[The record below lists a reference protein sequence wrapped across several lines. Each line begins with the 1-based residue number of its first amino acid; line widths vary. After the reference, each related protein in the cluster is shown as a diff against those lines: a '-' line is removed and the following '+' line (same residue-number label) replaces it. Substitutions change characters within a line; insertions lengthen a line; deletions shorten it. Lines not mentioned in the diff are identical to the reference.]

1 MDPTQDRTQDH
12 AAAGL
17 TLWPVE
23 TCLVTELASE
33 LGKLPGNDLGG
44 LHIVLPTKRLVPW
57 LHAMLAR
64 TRPAFIPPRT
74 YTLDDFVR
82 SHAEAMQI
90 GPTFPAVGDLG
101 QELLLAALLKESN
114 YKHLLP
120 GHEHEIKQFLAELTD
135 WQLPLEQID
144 FLAGEV
150 KRSSFL
156 SDGGIDTLGERFF
169 ELKQLAERFYAASGE
184 WLGALPEERHLAQQS
199 QALAIEWQEKSPPW
213 ERLYIV
219 GVTSAQGMHTSLLS
233 TLARRPDVH
242 VWVSSPPKLS
252 GTQNPIELLIKM
264 LEGGEPDSII
274 TTTKA
279 TDSPEQKP
287 KWLQVIKCE
296 SLMSE
301 VAQALQLAE
310 DATAAGLK
318 PSAIALLVTN
328 DAVYGKPLRALLK
341 DSKLRPN
348 LALGTPLAQ
357 TEIGTWLIALFD
369 VLDGKASSAQLLA
382 LLSHPLTLAWAARG
396 DGSLALELTTAM
408 TSAEKPPTLAELRDL
423 LPETSSAVVTEL
435 ISRLGPLLGG
445 SHSEGQAIGQWVDQ
459 LGWVLRDVLSAGGET
474 TLAADGDVSLM
485 ISAVTA
491 IEDFLVQMTAAA
503 AGIPTRFSQR
513 EFLGLI
519 RDRLLAL
526 DVRSVGDPLS
536 GLQVL
541 SVAEA
546 RYVPFDLV
554 IVLGCGEGDFPRA
567 LPRDHLVDH
576 YLKTKIGLPGWH
588 LLEAIEDTTFHLL
601 RSRLPAMVLM
611 YPESRGSDTVVRSRF
626 IETAVA
632 LGEATEVSDHADLS
646 RIAPPRPNVTG
657 QAAVNHAQRSGPR
670 GSAGSA
676 LAADL
681 LARQSATSLEYL
693 LACPYR
699 FLAYKL
705 GMQRAELPER
715 RESRHEGDWLHAV
728 LESFFTGSYEGEHLL
743 PPLRETLSDLSSSTI
758 SSDDTFQQLLARL
771 ALLTNKLMPDGQ
783 RDSPLAL
790 HLTRHAWPEF
800 ARHVQRLF
808 RELPRE
814 SSEEKKL
821 VTPSGT
827 PITIEVG
834 GTRVELR
841 GLIDSVIRWGDWH
854 LITDYKR
861 MGAPDHSA
869 MTRAESPQLLLYAW
883 ALAVAHGELPLG
895 HAVTGYWSI
904 LKGTWIEGLA
914 GEQAMPRAKGLGIVT
929 SRNPDDLGHA
939 VQNLREQWTRRHDE
953 VRVSGQFTPDARRC
967 GYCELS
973 GVCRRDDPAL
983 ALTRGDLSSTLG
995 EGD

>member
-1 MDPTQDRTQDH
+1 MTTSPDQT
-12 AAAGL
+12 AAGL
-17 TLWPVE
+17 TLWPAA
-23 TCLVTELASE
+23 TCLITELANE
-33 LGKLPGNDLGG
+33 LARLPGNDLGS
-44 LHIVLPTKRLVPW
+44 LHVVLPTKRLVPW

-82 SHAEAMQI
+82 SHAAAMQI
-90 GPTFPAVGDLG
+90 GPTVPAVGDLG
-101 QELLLAALLKESN
+101 QELLLAALLKEAS

-144 FLAGEV
+144 YLAGEV

-156 SDGGIDTLGERFF
+156 SEGGIDTLGERFA
-169 ELKQLAERFYAASGE
+169 ELRALADKFYNATAT
-184 WLGALPEERHLAQQS
+184 WLGAMPEERHLAAQS
-199 QALAIEWQEKSPPW
+199 QALAATWSEHAPPW
-213 ERLYIV
+213 QRLYIV
-219 GVTSAQGMHTSLLS
+219 GVTSAQSMHAPLLS
-233 TLARRPDVH
+233 TLARRADVH
-242 VWVSSPPKLS
+242 FWMSAPPQLS
-252 GTQNPIELLIKM
+252 GTHNPIELLIKM
-264 LEGGEPDSII
+264 LEADDPASLPRSSVVP
-274 TTTKA
+274 A
-279 TDSPEQKP
+279 TDQATTAR
-287 KWLQVIKCE
+287 WLQVVKCD

-301 VAQALQLAE
+301 VAEALQLAE
-310 DATAAGLK
+310 AATGQGLA
-318 PSAIALLVTN
+318 PSSIALLVTN
-328 DAVYGKPLRALLK
+328 DAIYGKPLRALLK
-341 DSKLRPN
+341 DSKLKPN

-369 VLDGKASSAQLLA
+369 VLDGRPNSAQLLA
-382 LLSHPLTLAWAARG
+382 LLAHPLTLAWAAAG
-396 DGSLALELTTAM
+396 DGSLALELTTAL
-408 TSAEKPPTLAELRDL
+408 TSVEKPPTLADLREL
-423 LPETSSAVVTEL
+423 LPPASRAVALEL
-435 ISRLGPLLGG
+435 TQRLGPLLGG
-445 SHSEGQAIGQWVDQ
+445 STAPNQVISQWTEQ
-459 LGWVLRDVLSAGGET
+459 LSWVLRDVMAASDHS
-474 TLAADGDVSLM
+474 TLAADGDVSLT

-491 IEDFLVQMTAAA
+491 IEDFLSQMATAAA
-503 AGIPTRFSQR
+503 GLPTRFSQR

-554 IVLGCGEGDFPRA
+554 IVLGCSEGDFPRA

-632 LGEATEVSDHADLS
+632 LGEATEIEGHADLG
-646 RIAPPRPNVTG
+646 RIAPATSDTL
-657 QAAVNHAQRSGPR
+657 AQRDTHHTARTGLR
-670 GSAGSA
+670 GATSKA
-676 LAADL
+676 LAAQL
-681 LARQSATSLEYL
+681 ITKQSATSLEYL

-705 GMQRAELPER
+705 GIRRAELPER
-715 RESRHEGDWLHAV
+715 REHRHEGDWLHKV
-728 LESFFTGSYEGEHLL
+728 LEGFFSGRCADETVL
-743 PPLRETLSDLSSSTI
+743 PPLREILKTASVASDETLQMFLGRLS
-758 SSDDTFQQLLARL
+758 F
-771 ALLTNKLMPDGQ
+771 LTTKLMPAEQ
-783 RDSPLAL
+783 HESPLAL
-790 HLTRHAWPEF
+790 HLSRHAWPAF
-800 ARHVQRLF
+800 ACHVQRLF
-808 RELPRE
+808 VDIPLQSLEE
-814 SSEEKKL
+814 SSL
-821 VTPSGT
+821 QDADGS
-827 PITIEVG
+827 PITVEVG
-834 GTRVELR
+834 GIAVELR
-841 GLIDSVIRWGDWH
+841 GVIDSVIRWGDWH

-861 MGAPDHSA
+861 RGAPDRGA

-883 ALAVAHGELPLG
+883 ALATAHGELPLTQ
-895 HAVTGYWSI
+895 AVTGYWSI
-904 LKGTWIEGLA
+904 LNGAWTEGLA
-914 GEQAMPRAKGLGIVT
+914 GHRAIPAAKASGLIT
-929 SRNPDDLGHA
+929 SRTPEDLGAA
-939 VQNLREQWTRRHDE
+939 VQNLEEQWTLRHQE
-953 VRVSGQFTPDARRC
+953 VLANGNFSPDARRC

-983 ALTRGDLSSTLG
+983 TLTRGDLINPQPDAT